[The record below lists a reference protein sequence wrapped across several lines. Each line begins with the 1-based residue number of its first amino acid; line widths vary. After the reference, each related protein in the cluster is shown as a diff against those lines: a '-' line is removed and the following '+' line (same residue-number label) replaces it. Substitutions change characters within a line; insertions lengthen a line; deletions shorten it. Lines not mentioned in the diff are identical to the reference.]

1 MSHLIFFNSN
11 WWHYLLDSKI
21 KVGNEHPEFGKIC
34 KKMGLIPNKGDKV
47 SFVDDEK
54 VDPAK
59 LLPPSLDF
67 WRYEGSLTTPPLL
80 ESVIWTVFKKP
91 IQISQEQVLN
101 YIYNI
106 SWQILLKSFL
116 THYFANKTFIFFRWT
131 QCEIWSVIA
140 KMLQFLKWWI
150 TTDHL
155 AHLETESAN
164 KLK

>member
-1 MSHLIFFNSN
+1 M
-11 WWHYLLDSKI
+11 DSEI

-47 SFVDDEK
+47 SFMDDEK

-101 YIYNI
+101 YICTY
-106 SWQILLKSFL
+106 
-116 THYFANKTFIFFRWT
+116 T
-131 QCEIWSVIA
+131 
-140 KMLQFLKWWI
+140 
-150 TTDHL
+150 
-155 AHLETESAN
+155 
-164 KLK
+164 